1 MSKRYIDNKKE
12 NRVDFIVRNYGM
24 SIVVMAVIMFL
35 PPIVISELY
44 FFDIYDQHINIEIN
58 LLVSTLMTLFIIY
71 NVKHYRY
78 LLNTIEFQNAIF
90 ANALNHNTEFCLI
103 LHKDEG
109 IIYADARFY
118 ERFKGHIDDDAT
130 LDKILE
136 AGDISEKDKK
146 ALYHALKNNSSA
158 QVYIA
163 LSKKNRVSNFLLLF
177 EPIPDNPQVATNNN
191 KFLNLSLTPIARPHG
206 YFVLKA
212 TQMNKEQIYEELIEK
227 HNIGTYIANAKG
239 VILSVNKRFLDI
251 FELKKLEKGSII
263 NDFISQSKYNNTA
276 TGNEILFFTVNGVPF
291 KAHMSTAMFCDKYD
305 HSYIHG
311 FITPAESNV
320 IDYQLHPCFANS
332 SIAIVQCDVNGNFI
346 KKNTALI
353 KLAGPDNNSIFTLI
367 LDGYHMKIR
376 EYFSSNRINNASFD
390 VQLSDNNN
398 VKIYFNKFLHNKM
411 IFILCYFIDN
421 TEHKNLE
428 MKLEHYQ
435 KMQAIGQLAGGI
447 AHDFNNILTGI
458 IGFCDLLLLQ
468 HSAGDLSFGDII
480 QIQQNAKRGSNL
492 VRQLLAFSRRQ
503 TLQPKIIDV
512 NSTIANLYEM
522 IKRLIGENIKFT
534 TYYDRDLG
542 AVRAD
547 QGQLEQVI
555 LNLAVNAS
563 AAMEKGGE
571 LTIRT
576 FNQKID
582 SLNST
587 PQGMFSPDKEA
598 IEHGNYVVIEV
609 IDTGCGMTK
618 DVIEKI
624 FDPFFSTKDITS
636 GTGLGLS
643 TVYGIIK
650 QTEGYIYVA
659 SKVNNGTKFSIFLPM
674 VYISDE
680 NNREEDSEEIE
691 KPVVNEIKG
700 NGVIL
705 LIEDEDS
712 VREFTTKALK
722 RKGFDVVEASMGSK
736 ALEIISKKNQHIDL
750 IITDVIMPEVSGP
763 EIVKEALIHRPDI
776 NVIFIS
782 GYAKDAFLKNDD
794 INIEDFH
801 FLPKPFTLNELGNKV
816 QNVLHEAK
824 KQSNFST
831 ISNKKIF

>member
-1 MSKRYIDNKKE
+1 MSKRYIDSKKE
-12 NRVDFIVRNYGM
+12 NRVDFILRNHGM
-24 SIVVMAVIMFL
+24 SIIAMAVIMFL
-35 PPIVISELY
+35 PPVVISTLY
-44 FFDIYDQHINIEIN
+44 FLDIYDQHTNIEIN
-58 LLVSTLMTLFIIY
+58 LLVSTLMTLFVVY
-71 NVKHYRY
+71 HVKRYKY
-78 LLNTIEFQNAIF
+78 LLNIVEFQNAIF

-103 LHKDEG
+103 LHRDDG
-109 IIYADARFY
+109 IVYADARFY
-118 ERFKGHIDDDAT
+118 ERFKDHIDNDVT

-136 AGDISEKDKK
+136 VGNISEKDRK
-146 ALYHALKNNSSA
+146 ALHHALKNNSSV
-158 QVYIA
+158 QVSIA
-163 LSKKNRVSNFLLLF
+163 LNKKDKISNFLLLL
-177 EPIPDNPQVATNNN
+177 EPVPDNPQVVISSN
-191 KFLNLSLTPIARPHG
+191 KALNLSLAPIARPHG

-212 TQMNKEQIYEELIEK
+212 TQMNKEQVYEELIEK

-239 VILSVNKRFLDI
+239 TILSVNQRFLDI
-251 FELKKLEKGSII
+251 LELKKLERGSSI
-263 NDFISQSKYNNTA
+263 NDFVFQSKYNNTA
-276 TGNEILFFTVNGVPF
+276 TDNEVLFCTVSGIPF
-291 KAHMSTAMFCDKYD
+291 KAYMSTAMFCDK
-305 HSYIHG
+305 HHHNYIYG
-311 FITPAESNV
+311 LITPVESNV
-320 IDYQLHPCFANS
+320 IDYQLHPCFTNS
-332 SIAIVQCDVNGNFI
+332 SIAIAQCDVNGNLI

-367 LDGYHMKIR
+367 SDDYHMKIR

-390 VQLSDNNN
+390 VQLSNNDNM
-398 VKIYFNKFLHNKM
+398 KIYFNKFLHNRIM
-411 IFILCYFIDN
+411 FILCYFVDN

-428 MKLEHYQ
+428 IKLEHYQ

-468 HSAGDLSFGDII
+468 HSASDPSFGNII

-492 VRQLLAFSRRQ
+492 VKQLLAFSRRQ
-503 TLQPKIIDV
+503 TMQPKIIDV
-512 NSTIANLYEM
+512 NSAITNLYEM

-534 TYYDRDLG
+534 AYYGRDLG
-542 AVRAD
+542 MVRAD

-555 LNLAVNAS
+555 LNLVINAS

-576 FNQKID
+576 FNKKIN

-587 PQGMFSPDKEA
+587 PKNMCSPDKEA

-609 IDTGCGMTK
+609 IDTGCGMTHDTIQK
-618 DVIEKI
+618 V

-659 SKVNNGTKFSIFLPM
+659 SEINHGTKFSIFLPM

-680 NNREEDSEEIE
+680 NHREESSEEVE
-691 KPVVNEIKG
+691 KPVVNEVKS
-700 NGVIL
+700 NGTIL

-712 VREFTTKALK
+712 VREFTTKALQ
-722 RKGFDVVEASMGSK
+722 RKGFDVIEASTGNK
-736 ALEIISKKNQHIDL
+736 ALEMISEKSLHIDL

-763 EIVKEALIHRPDI
+763 EIVKEALIHRPGI

-782 GYAKDAFLKNDD
+782 GYAEDAFLKNDT
-794 INIEDFH
+794 INVEDFH

-816 QNVLHEAK
+816 QSVLHKEK
-824 KQSNFST
+824 KQFNFR
-831 ISNKKIF
+831 

>member
-12 NRVDFIVRNYGM
+12 NRVDFILRNYGM
-24 SIVVMAVIMFL
+24 SIIVMAVIMLL
-35 PPIVISELY
+35 PPIAISVLY
-44 FFDIYDQHINIEIN
+44 FSNVYSQHVNIEIN
-58 LLVSTLMTLFIIY
+58 LLISTLMILFVIY
-71 NVKHYRY
+71 NIKRYKY
-78 LLNTIEFQNAIF
+78 LLNIIEFQNAIF
-90 ANALNHNTEFCLI
+90 ANALNHNTEFCLV

-118 ERFKGHIDDDAT
+118 ERFKDHINDDVT

-136 AGDISEKDKK
+136 AGDVSEKDRKS
-146 ALYHALKNNSSA
+146 LYHALRNNTSV
-158 QVYIA
+158 QVCIS
-163 LSKKNRVSNFLLLF
+163 LSKKSRVSNFLLLS
-177 EPIPDNPQVATNNN
+177 EPIPDNPQIAINSN
-191 KFLNLSLTPIARPHG
+191 KTLNLSLAPIARPNG

-212 TQMNKEQIYEELIEK
+212 TQVNKEQVYEELIEK
-227 HNIGTYIANAKG
+227 HNIATYVANTKG
-239 VILSVNKRFLDI
+239 GILSVNKRFLDM
-251 FELKKLEKGSII
+251 FELKKLEKGSSI
-263 NDFISQSKYNNTA
+263 NDFISQSKYDDTI
-276 TGNEILFFTVNGVPF
+276 TKNEIMFFTISGAPF
-291 KAHMSTAMFCDKYD
+291 KAYMSTAIFCDKYN

-311 FITPAESNV
+311 FITPTESNIV
-320 IDYQLHPCFANS
+320 DYQLHPCFTNS
-332 SIAIVQCDVNGNFI
+332 SIAIAQCDINGNFI
-346 KKNTALI
+346 KKNIALV
-353 KLAGPDNNSIFTLI
+353 KLAGSNNGSIFALI
-367 LDGYHMKIR
+367 SDGYHMKVR

-390 VQLSDNNN
+390 VQLNGGNNM
-398 VKIYFNKFLHNKM
+398 KIYFNKFLHNKVM
-411 IFILCYFIDN
+411 FILCYFIDN
-421 TEHKNLE
+421 TERKKLE
-428 MKLEHYQ
+428 IKLEHYQ
-435 KMQAIGQLAGGI
+435 KVQAIGQLAGGI

-468 HSAGDLSFGDII
+468 HSASDPSFGDII

-503 TLQPKIIDV
+503 TLQPKIINV
-512 NSTIANLYEM
+512 NGTIANLYEM
-522 IKRLIGENIKFT
+522 IKRLIGENIKFNI
-534 TYYDRDLG
+534 YYGSDLG

-547 QGQLEQVI
+547 QGQLEQVM
-555 LNLAVNAS
+555 LNLAVNAG

-576 FNQKID
+576 FNQKVD

-587 PQGMFSPDKEA
+587 PQDMFSPDKET

-609 IDTGCGMTK
+609 IDTGCGMTS
-618 DVIEKI
+618 DIIEKA

-659 SKVNNGTKFSIFLPM
+659 SKVNHGTKFSIFLPI

-680 NNREEDSEEIE
+680 NDKEKDSKEIE
-691 KPVVNEIKG
+691 KPVEIKG
-700 NGVIL
+700 NGIIL

-712 VREFTTKALK
+712 VREFTAKALT
-722 RKGFDVVEASMGSK
+722 RKGFNVIEASIGSE
-736 ALEIISKKNQHIDL
+736 ALEIIRKKNQHIDL

-763 EIVKEALIHRPDI
+763 EIVKEALIHRPHI
-776 NVIFIS
+776 KVIFIS
-782 GYAKDAFLKNDD
+782 GYAEDAFLKSDE

-816 QNVLHEAK
+816 QSVLHKEK
-824 KQSNFST
+824 KSSLL
-831 ISNKKIF
+831 

>member
-12 NRVDFIVRNYGM
+12 NRVDFILRNYGM
-24 SIVVMAVIMFL
+24 SIIVMAVIMFL
-35 PPIVISELY
+35 PPIAISVLY
-44 FFDIYDQHINIEIN
+44 FSNVYSQNVNIEIN
-58 LLVSTLMTLFIIY
+58 LLTSTLMILFVIY
-71 NVKHYRY
+71 NIKRYKY
-78 LLNTIEFQNAIF
+78 LLNIIEFQNAIF

-118 ERFKGHIDDDAT
+118 ERFKDHINDDVT

-136 AGDISEKDKK
+136 AGDVSEKDRKS
-146 ALYHALKNNSSA
+146 LYHALRNNTSV
-158 QVYIA
+158 QVCIS
-163 LSKKNRVSNFLLLF
+163 LSKKSRVSNFLLLS
-177 EPIPDNPQVATNNN
+177 EPIPDNPQIAINSN
-191 KFLNLSLTPIARPHG
+191 KTLNLSLAPIARPNG

-212 TQMNKEQIYEELIEK
+212 TQVNKEQVYEELIEK
-227 HNIGTYIANAKG
+227 HNIATYVANTKG
-239 VILSVNKRFLDI
+239 GILSVNKRFLDM
-251 FELKKLEKGSII
+251 FELKKLEKGSSI
-263 NDFISQSKYNNTA
+263 NDFISQSKYDDTI
-276 TGNEILFFTVNGVPF
+276 TKNEIMFFTISGAPF
-291 KAHMSTAMFCDKYD
+291 KAYMSTAIFCDKYN

-311 FITPAESNV
+311 FITPTESNIV
-320 IDYQLHPCFANS
+320 DYQLHPCFTNS
-332 SIAIVQCDVNGNFI
+332 SIAIAQCDINGNFI

-353 KLAGPDNNSIFTLI
+353 KLAGPNNDSIFALM
-367 LDGYHMKIR
+367 LDSYHTKVR

-390 VQLSDNNN
+390 VQLNGGNNM
-398 VKIYFNKFLHNKM
+398 KIYFNKFLHNKVM
-411 IFILCYFIDN
+411 FILCYFIDN
-421 TEHKNLE
+421 TERKKLE
-428 MKLEHYQ
+428 IKLEHYQ
-435 KMQAIGQLAGGI
+435 KVQAIGQLAGGI

-468 HSAGDLSFGDII
+468 HSASDPSFGDII

-503 TLQPKIIDV
+503 TLQPKIINV
-512 NSTIANLYEM
+512 NGTIANLYEM
-522 IKRLIGENIKFT
+522 IKRLIGENIKFNI
-534 TYYDRDLG
+534 YYGSDLG

-547 QGQLEQVI
+547 QGQLEQVM
-555 LNLAVNAS
+555 LNLAVNAG

-576 FNQKID
+576 FNQKIN

-587 PQGMFSPDKEA
+587 PQDMFSPDKEM

-609 IDTGCGMTK
+609 IDTGCGMTS
-618 DVIEKI
+618 DTVEKA

-659 SKVNNGTKFSIFLPM
+659 SKVNHGTKFSIFLPI

-680 NNREEDSEEIE
+680 NDKEEDSEEIE
-691 KPVVNEIKG
+691 KPVEIEG
-700 NGVIL
+700 NGIIL

-712 VREFTTKALK
+712 VRKFTAKALT
-722 RKGFDVVEASMGSK
+722 RKGLNVIEASIGSE
-736 ALEIISKKNQHIDL
+736 ALEIIRKKNQHIDL

-763 EIVKEALIHRPDI
+763 EIVKEALIHRPNI
-776 NVIFIS
+776 KVIFIS
-782 GYAKDAFLKNDD
+782 GYAEDAFLKSDE

-816 QNVLHEAK
+816 HNVLCKTK
-824 KQSNFST
+824 KSSPL
-831 ISNKKIF
+831 

>member
-1 MSKRYIDNKKE
+1 MSKRYIDSKKE
-12 NRVDFIVRNYGM
+12 NRVDFILRNHGM
-24 SIVVMAVIMFL
+24 SIVFIAIIMTLPSVM
-35 PPIVISELY
+35 ISALY
-44 FFDIYDQHINIEIN
+44 FFDVYDWHVNIEIN
-58 LLVSTLMTLFIIY
+58 MLVSILMTLFMIY
-71 NVKHYRY
+71 NAKRYRY
-78 LLNTIEFQNAIF
+78 LLGITEFQNAIF
-90 ANALNHNTEFCLI
+90 ASALNHNTEFCLI

-109 IIYADARFY
+109 VVYADARFY
-118 ERFKGHIDDDAT
+118 ERFKEHIDNDVT
-130 LDKILE
+130 LDKLLK
-136 AGDISEKDKK
+136 AGNVSEKDTK
-146 ALYHALKNNSSA
+146 ALYDALKNNSSV
-158 QVYIA
+158 QVRIT
-163 LSKKNRVSNFLLLF
+163 LDKKNKTSNFLLLF
-177 EPIPDNPQVATNNN
+177 DPISDNPQIALDNN
-191 KFLNLSLTPIARPHG
+191 KILNLSLAPIARPHG

-212 TQMNKEQIYEELIEK
+212 TQMNKEQVYEELIEK

-239 VILSVNKRFLDI
+239 VILSVNRRFLDM
-251 FELKKLEKGSII
+251 FELRKFEKGSLI
-263 NDFISQSKYNNTA
+263 NDFIFQSNHGNT
-276 TGNEILFFTVNGVPF
+276 TTDNEISFCTVNGVPF
-291 KAHMSTAMFCDKYD
+291 KAYMSTAMFCDK
-305 HSYIHG
+305 HSHNYIYG
-311 FITPAESNV
+311 LITPVESNV
-320 IDYQLHPCFANS
+320 VDYQLHPCFANS
-332 SIAIVQCDVNGNFI
+332 SIAIAQCDSSGNFI

-353 KLAGPDNNSIFTLI
+353 KLAGSDTNSIFTLI
-367 LDGYHMKIR
+367 LDDYHMKIR

-390 VQLSDNNN
+390 VQLSNKDNM
-398 VKIYFNKFLHNKM
+398 KIYFNKFLHGRIM
-411 IFILCYFIDN
+411 FILCYFVDN

-428 MKLEHYQ
+428 IKLEHYQ

-468 HSAGDLSFGDII
+468 HSVGDPSFGDII

-492 VRQLLAFSRRQ
+492 VKQLLAFSRRQ
-503 TLQPKIIDV
+503 TMQPKIIDV
-512 NSTIANLYEM
+512 NSTIASLYEM

-534 TYYDRDLG
+534 AYYGRDLG
-542 AVRAD
+542 MVRAD

-555 LNLAVNAS
+555 INLVVNAN

-576 FNQKID
+576 FNKKIN

-587 PQGMFSPDKEA
+587 PKNMFSPDKEG

-609 IDTGCGMTK
+609 IDTGCGMTSNIIQK
-618 DVIEKI
+618 V
-624 FDPFFSTKDITS
+624 FDPFFSTKDIAS

-659 SKVNNGTKFSIFLPM
+659 SKVDYGTKFSIFLPM

-680 NNREEDSEEIE
+680 DDIEKDIEEIE
-691 KPVVNEIKG
+691 KPVVNEVKN
-700 NGVIL
+700 NGTIL

-712 VREFTTKALK
+712 VREFTTKTLQ
-722 RKGFDVVEASMGSK
+722 RRGFDVIEASMGSQ
-736 ALEIISKKNQHIDL
+736 ALKIISKKSQHIDL

-782 GYAKDAFLKNDD
+782 GYAEDAFLKNDN

-801 FLPKPFTLNELGNKV
+801 FLPKPFTLSELGNKV
-816 QNVLHEAK
+816 QNVLRKVEK
-824 KQSNFST
+824 T
-831 ISNKKIF
+831 V

>member
-12 NRVDFIVRNYGM
+12 NRVDFILRNYGM
-24 SIVVMAVIMFL
+24 SIIVIAAIMLL
-35 PPIVISELY
+35 PPIAISVLY
-44 FFDIYDQHINIEIN
+44 FSNVYSQHVNIEIN
-58 LLVSTLMTLFIIY
+58 LLISTLMALFVVY
-71 NVKHYRY
+71 NIKRYKY
-78 LLNTIEFQNAIF
+78 LLNIIEFQNAIF

-103 LHKDEG
+103 LYKDEG

-118 ERFKGHIDDDAT
+118 ERFKDHIDDDVT

-136 AGDISEKDKK
+136 AGDVSEKDRKS
-146 ALYHALKNNSSA
+146 LYHALKNNTSVKVCIS
-158 QVYIA
+158 
-163 LSKKNRVSNFLLLF
+163 LNKKNRISNFLLLS
-177 EPIPDNPQVATNNN
+177 EPIPDNPQIAINSN
-191 KFLNLSLTPIARPHG
+191 KILNLSLSPIARPDG

-212 TQMNKEQIYEELIEK
+212 TQVNKEQVYEELIEK
-227 HNIGTYIANAKG
+227 HNIATYVANTKG
-239 VILSVNKRFLDI
+239 VILSVNKRFLDV
-251 FELKKLEKGSII
+251 FELKKLEKGSSID
-263 NDFISQSKYNNTA
+263 DFISQSKYDDTI
-276 TGNEILFFTVNGVPF
+276 TENEIMFFTISGAPF
-291 KAHMSTAMFCDKYD
+291 KAYMSTTIFCDKYN

-311 FITPAESNV
+311 FITPTESNIV
-320 IDYQLHPCFANS
+320 DYQLHPCFANS
-332 SIAIVQCDVNGNFI
+332 SIAIAQCDVNGNFI
-346 KKNTALI
+346 KKNIALV
-353 KLAGPDNNSIFTLI
+353 KLAGPNNDSIFALI
-367 LDGYHMKIR
+367 LDNYHMKVR
-376 EYFSSNRINNASFD
+376 EYFSSNRVNNASFD
-390 VQLSDNNN
+390 VQLNAGNNM
-398 VKIYFNKFLHNKM
+398 KIYFNKFLHNKVM
-411 IFILCYFIDN
+411 FILCYFIDN
-421 TEHKNLE
+421 TERKKLE
-428 MKLEHYQ
+428 IKLEHYQ
-435 KMQAIGQLAGGI
+435 KVQAIGQLAGGI

-468 HSAGDLSFGDII
+468 HSASDPSFGDII

-522 IKRLIGENIKFT
+522 IKRLIGENIKFNI
-534 TYYDRDLG
+534 YYGRDLG

-571 LTIRT
+571 LTILT
-576 FNQKID
+576 FNKKID

-587 PQGMFSPDKEA
+587 SQDMFSPDKET

-609 IDTGCGMTK
+609 IDTGCGITSDAIGK
-618 DVIEKI
+618 V

-659 SKVNNGTKFSIFLPM
+659 SKVNHGTKFSIFLPM
-674 VYISDE
+674 IYISDE
-680 NNREEDSEEIE
+680 NLRESDSEEIE
-691 KPVVNEIKG
+691 RPVISEIKG
-700 NGVIL
+700 NGIIL
-705 LIEDEDS
+705 LIEDEGS
-712 VREFTTKALK
+712 VREPIARALK
-722 RKGFDVVEASMGSK
+722 RKGFDVIEASMGSK
-736 ALEIISKKNQHIDL
+736 ALEIISKKSQHIDL

-763 EIVKEALIHRPDI
+763 EIVKEALIHRPNI

-782 GYAKDAFLKNDD
+782 GYAEDAFLKSDD

-816 QNVLHEAK
+816 QSVLHKIK
-824 KQSNFST
+824 KGSLL
-831 ISNKKIF
+831 

>member
-12 NRVDFIVRNYGM
+12 NRVDFILRNYGM

-35 PPIVISELY
+35 PPIAISVLY
-44 FFDIYDQHINIEIN
+44 FSNVYSQHVNIGIN
-58 LLVSTLMTLFIIY
+58 LLISTLMTLFVVY
-71 NVKHYRY
+71 NIKRYKY
-78 LLNTIEFQNAIF
+78 LLNIIEFQNAIF

-118 ERFKGHIDDDAT
+118 ERFKDHINDDVT

-136 AGDISEKDKK
+136 AGDVSEKDRKS
-146 ALYHALKNNSSA
+146 LYHALRNNTSVKVCIS
-158 QVYIA
+158 
-163 LSKKNRVSNFLLLF
+163 LSKKSRISNFLLLS
-177 EPIPDNPQVATNNN
+177 EPIPDNPQIAINSN
-191 KFLNLSLTPIARPHG
+191 KTLNLSLAPIARPNG

-212 TQMNKEQIYEELIEK
+212 TQVNKEQVYEELIEK
-227 HNIGTYIANAKG
+227 HNIATYVANTKG
-239 VILSVNKRFLDI
+239 GILSVNKRFLDM
-251 FELKKLEKGSII
+251 FELKKLEKGSSI
-263 NDFISQSKYNNTA
+263 NDFISQSKYDDTI
-276 TGNEILFFTVNGVPF
+276 TKNEIMFFTISGAPF
-291 KAHMSTAMFCDKYD
+291 KAYMSTATFCDKYN

-311 FITPAESNV
+311 FITPTESNIV
-320 IDYQLHPCFANS
+320 DYQLHPCFTNS
-332 SIAIVQCDVNGNFI
+332 SIAIAQCDINGNFI
-346 KKNTALI
+346 KKNIALV
-353 KLAGPDNNSIFTLI
+353 KLAGSNNGSIFALI
-367 LDGYHMKIR
+367 SDGYHMKVR

-390 VQLSDNNN
+390 VQLNGGNNM
-398 VKIYFNKFLHNKM
+398 KIYFNKFLHNKVM
-411 IFILCYFIDN
+411 FILCYFIDN
-421 TEHKNLE
+421 TERKKLE
-428 MKLEHYQ
+428 IKLEHYQ
-435 KMQAIGQLAGGI
+435 KVQAIGQLAGGI

-468 HSAGDLSFGDII
+468 HSASDPSFGDII

-503 TLQPKIIDV
+503 TLQPKIINV
-512 NSTIANLYEM
+512 NGTIANLYEM
-522 IKRLIGENIKFT
+522 IKRLIGENIKFNI
-534 TYYDRDLG
+534 YYGSDLG

-547 QGQLEQVI
+547 QGQLEQVM
-555 LNLAVNAS
+555 LNLAVNAG

-576 FNQKID
+576 FNQKVD

-587 PQGMFSPDKEA
+587 PQDMFSPDKET

-609 IDTGCGMTK
+609 IDTGCGMTS
-618 DVIEKI
+618 DIIEKA
-624 FDPFFSTKDITS
+624 FDPFFSTKDVTS

-659 SKVNNGTKFSIFLPM
+659 SKVNHGTKFSIFLPI

-680 NNREEDSEEIE
+680 NDKEEDSQEIE
-691 KPVVNEIKG
+691 KPVEIKG
-700 NGVIL
+700 NGIIL

-712 VREFTTKALK
+712 VREFTAKALT
-722 RKGFDVVEASMGSK
+722 RKGFNVIEASIGSE
-736 ALEIISKKNQHIDL
+736 ALEIIRKKNQHIDL

-763 EIVKEALIHRPDI
+763 EIVKETLIHRPNI
-776 NVIFIS
+776 KVIFIS
-782 GYAKDAFLKNDD
+782 GYAEDAFLKSDE

-816 QNVLHEAK
+816 QSVLHKTK
-824 KQSNFST
+824 KGSLL
-831 ISNKKIF
+831 